1 MCLVEEYDKANLTF
15 YEKYRQMLQERIA
28 QIDRDSGKPYRIGAS
43 CGVIWE
49 EIHGA
54 SDIERIMKQADDK
67 MYADKEE
74 HHKRLTQ
81 KETKNDEMV

>member
-1 MCLVEEYDKANLTF
+1 MRNIVKCF
-15 YEKYRQMLQERIA
+15 RSGIA

-54 SDIERIMKQADDK
+54 SDIEHIMKQADDE

-81 KETKNDEMV
+81 KETKE

>member
-15 YEKYRQMLQERIA
+15 YENYRQMLQERIA
-28 QIDRDSGKPYRIGAS
+28 QIDRESGKPYRIGAS

-54 SDIERIMKQADDK
+54 SDIEHIMKQADDK
-67 MYADKEE
+67 MYAE
-74 HHKRLTQ
+74 LCT
-81 KETKNDEMV
+81 VYLLI

>member
-1 MCLVEEYDKANLTF
+1 MVSLTGL
-15 YEKYRQMLQERIA
+15 R
-28 QIDRDSGKPYRIGAS
+28 AS

-49 EIHGA
+49 EIHR
-54 SDIERIMKQADDK
+54 ERPILEHTMKQADDE

-81 KETKNDEMV
+81 KETKEWKRKMV